1 VPIPLEII
9 MKLATA
15 INTLQQQ
22 FGLYDIQ
29 YDRRDE
35 GQFKP
40 YEFYMLTDKFSI
52 TLVDPS
58 NRRSHRNYL
67 QSDSHWLPA
76 NVDYIVNDARRLFV
90 EISPRLTANMTNAE
104 YRDTFIK
111 SVFAIKR
118 GDTDFIKNLLSQI
131 A

>member
-1 VPIPLEII
+1 

-15 INTLQQQ
+15 IKTLQQQ

-58 NRRSHRNYL
+58 NRKSHRNYL
-67 QSDSHWLPA
+67 QSDSHWLA
-76 NVDYIVNDARRLFV
+76 ADVDYIVNDARRLFV
-90 EISPRLTANMTNAE
+90 EVSPRLTANMTNAE

-111 SVFAIKR
+111 SVFEIKY
-118 GDTDFIKNLLSQI
+118 GDVDFIKNLLSPI

>member
-1 VPIPLEII
+1 

-15 INTLQQQ
+15 IKTLQQQ

-40 YEFYMLTDKFSI
+40 YEFYMITDDFYIK
-52 TLVDPS
+52 VVHPMNDQV
-58 NRRSHRNYL
+58 HRNYI
-67 QSDSHWLPA
+67 QREDHFLPI
-76 NVDYIVNDARRLFV
+76 NVDEINNLSRIYIRVTPTSDKHT
-90 EISPRLTANMTNAE
+90 PWDE
-104 YRDTFIK
+104 YMVHSHFM
-111 SVFAIKR
+111 VKR
-118 GDTDFIKNLLSQI
+118 GDVDFIKNLLSPI

>member
-1 VPIPLEII
+1 

-15 INTLQQQ
+15 IKTLQQQ

-40 YEFYMLTDKFSI
+40 YEFYMLTDKFSL

-58 NRRSHRNYL
+58 NRRTHRNYQ
-67 QSDSHWLPA
+67 QSDSHFLPSD
-76 NVDYIVNDARRLFV
+76 VDYIADNARRV
-90 EISPRLTANMTNAE
+90 YIEISPRLTGDMTMTE

-111 SVFAIKR
+111 SVFEIKY
-118 GDTDFIKNLLSQI
+118 GDVDFLKNLLSPI